1 MGSASC
7 CCGCERSQGS
17 VGFRC
22 KPPHHHPGVLLAAPS
37 VKEGLALQVFHRVL
51 RKALETKD
59 CQKCCVHGRCAGL
72 KKIQSKRLT
81 SVQMK
86 ALGSGSQESPTEAAS
101 AATAPAPQGAAG
113 LKLEELP
120 LERALEPELLPPQCL
135 GHS

>member
-1 MGSASC
+1 
-7 CCGCERSQGS
+7 
-17 VGFRC
+17 
-22 KPPHHHPGVLLAAPS
+22 
-37 VKEGLALQVFHRVL
+37 
-51 RKALETKD
+51 
-59 CQKCCVHGRCAGL
+59 
-72 KKIQSKRLT
+72 
-81 SVQMK
+81 MK